1 MTNTCLKG
9 LVAIHD
15 ANIIHLDLK
24 PANILVDREGYLK
37 IADFGM
43 ATFLPAAPG
52 IEGEGD
58 REYIGPEI
66 LRGQFDKPA
75 DVFSLGLII
84 LEMAC
89 NVFLPDNGPAWQA
102 LRSGN
107 LSGVPPLTNPEWVH
121 AARDASGNPI
131 LPDVKTSPL
140 LDDPGLPGS
149 LGASCSAQQG
159 FPFEFTD
166 KTHDPSNLFGSPRRA
181 SFDPPSFML
190 DPDHV
195 DSLDRIVRWMLA
207 PEPKERPAARDLLS
221 QTPLRWVAARRLA
234 GATVFEGN
242 WGSQSVAA
250 ETPLRVTNATTQ
262 SDHSD
267 MDTVMTD
274 V

>member
-1 MTNTCLKG
+1 MTDTYLKG

-181 SFDPPSFML
+181 SFDPPSLML